1 MAWGYEQDQIVAN
14 YVELNIG
21 ETCETSAVTLMP
33 HLPGHEFSFVLK
45 RWSDQHDKVA
55 QVHVRT
61 HHLCRSIDQMV
72 DHLYNMYPDLDRSV
86 IEVHVKMW
94 EDYYKKTW

>member
-33 HLPGHEFSFVLK
+33 HLPGHQFSFVLK
-45 RWSDQHDKVA
+45 R
-55 QVHVRT
+55 
-61 HHLCRSIDQMV
+61 
-72 DHLYNMYPDLDRSV
+72 
-86 IEVHVKMW
+86 VKYWKGVM
-94 EDYYKKTW
+94 